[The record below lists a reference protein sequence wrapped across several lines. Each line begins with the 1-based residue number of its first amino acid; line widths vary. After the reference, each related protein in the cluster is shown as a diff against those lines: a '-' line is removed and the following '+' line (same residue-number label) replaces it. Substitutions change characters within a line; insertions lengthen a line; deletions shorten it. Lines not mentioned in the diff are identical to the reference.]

1 MIADRGSFQA
11 ESEFKIT
18 NAAQLIGHYM
28 ILNGDDEEFVEFL
41 VTHSLCLRFCCR
53 RVKTPCISA
62 AAVIVKTLPCVFHR
76 LRS

>member
-41 VTHSLCLRFCCR
+41 VTHSLGLEF
-53 RVKTPCISA
+53 
-62 AAVIVKTLPCVFHR
+62 LP
-76 LRS
+76 LP